1 MSDEEW
7 DGSPAWLFLLGL
19 VVFLATGLLF
29 VADLLRGLSI
39 LRSVAGNAVGVAL
52 LILWAAHDTLR
63 NPDSVVGTP
72 AGAAGTALLLYGLYL
87 LAAGAAIVFTSL
99 LHDQFI
105 LGVYYVA
112 IAVAAVVVGFVVFP
126 REGLLTE
133 EQQDDESTA
142 DSEGV
147 DGDG

>member
-39 LRSVAGNAVGVAL
+39 LRSVAGNGVGVAL

-99 LHDQFI
+99 FHDQFM

-126 REGLLTE
+126 REGLVTE
-133 EQQDDESTA
+133 DQQDGAPTTA
-142 DSEGV
+142 
-147 DGDG
+147 GDGGDGEG

>member
-1 MSDEEW
+1 MSEADW

-29 VADLLRGLSI
+29 FADLIRGIPI
-39 LRSVAGNAVGVAL
+39 LRSVAGNGVGVAL

-87 LAAGAAIVFTSL
+87 LAAGAVIVLTSL
-99 LHDQFI
+99 VHDQFI

-112 IAVAAVVVGFVVFP
+112 IAVAAVLVGYVVFP
-126 REGLLTE
+126 SE
-133 EQQDDESTA
+133 ELSAEQDEEATPDG
-142 DSEGV
+142 EGV
-147 DGDG
+147 DGEA